1 MNYRLEKIFSA
12 IAPCDVF
19 ADIGCDHG
27 YITKAMVESGKCKS
41 AILADVSEKCLEK
54 ARTLLADYIEKG
66 VVTSVVSDGFSNIES
81 CDLALIAGMGGEEIV
96 SILSSAKNLP
106 EKLVLQPMKN
116 PSKVRV
122 TAVKLGYK
130 IESDSVF
137 FSGDKYY
144 DLMVLT
150 KGQDTLTDE
159 EIEFGRTNVENPS
172 QDFKRFATEK
182 MMLLKSCLASLNVS
196 KDAREKM
203 IEKIEKLKRY
213 V

>member
-12 IAPCDVF
+12 IVPCDVF

-54 ARTLLADYIEKG
+54 ASTLLADYIEKG
-66 VVTSVVSDGFSNIES
+66 VVTSVVSDGFSKIES

-96 SILSSAKNLP
+96 NILSSAKNLP

-150 KGQDTLTDE
+150 KGQDVLTDE
-159 EIEFGRTNVENPS
+159 EIEFGRTNVENPGE
-172 QDFKRFATEK
+172 DFKRFATEK
-182 MMLLKSCLASLNVS
+182 MMLLKNCLASLNVS